1 MMAMLNA
8 MLRKEFI
15 LILRDKHALAAL
27 FIMPSIFILIMS
39 MALKD
44 TFGTDRPFI
53 RYAII
58 DQDQTEISF
67 KIVSAL
73 SNNKTLE
80 QHSKIIT
87 EQDQLLK
94 ALNSGLHFAL
104 TIPKGFAEQFDNEK
118 ASRLLHLDVASDVK
132 QDMLALFKG
141 ELTRVIT
148 ILRIEEMLQELE
160 AVLPGIT
167 EKTDPFMHSTNNR
180 IEVHFNG
187 LKPDQHPSS
196 TQQSVPSW
204 IVFGMF
210 FIIIP
215 MSTIF
220 INERKQNTLMRMQ
233 AMNISIPIL
242 FAGKIIPYMLIN
254 QIQVWLMI
262 GVGVFIVPLL
272 GADALTLGNSL
283 PGLFMVSTGLSLA
296 AIGTSIVIAVSV
308 NTVEQATTIGGII
321 NILFGAIGGV
331 MVPKFFMP
339 QSMQTLSNISP
350 MSWGLEGFLDIF
362 LRALGSRAVLTESL
376 ALAGFGIVLLFIAW
390 AIFARRTRNGT

>member
-1 MMAMLNA
+1 MLRA

-44 TFGTDRPFI
+44 TFNSERAFI
-53 RYAII
+53 RFTVI
-58 DQDQTEISF
+58 DQDQTPISLEITSSLRANTALQEYGQ
-67 KIVSAL
+67 KIT
-73 SNNKTLE
+73 NQE
-80 QHSKIIT
+80 QL
-87 EQDQLLK
+87 QQ

-104 TIPKGFAEQFDNEK
+104 TIPKGYSAQFDQEK
-118 ASRLLHLDVASDVK
+118 SDTFLHLDVASDVK
-132 QDMLALFKG
+132 QDMLTLFKG
-141 ELTRVIT
+141 ELRGT
-148 ILRIEEMLQELE
+148 IMQLGVESMLQELE
-160 AVLPGIT
+160 PLLPGLT
-167 EKTDPFMHSTNNR
+167 AKSEAAMRHNNELEIR
-180 IEVHFNG
+180 FNG
-187 LKPDQHPSS
+187 LRPEQHPTS

-220 INERKQNTLMRMQ
+220 ISERRQNTLMRMQ
-233 AMNISIPIL
+233 SMNVSIPLL
-242 FAGKIIPYMLIN
+242 FTGKIVPYLIIN
-254 QIQVWLMI
+254 QLQVWLMI
-262 GVGVFIVPLL
+262 AVGILIVPLL
-272 GADALTLGNSL
+272 GAAPLTLGNSL

-296 AIGTSIVIAVSV
+296 AIGTSILIAVSV
-308 NTVEQATTIGGII
+308 NTVEQATTIGGLI

-339 QSMQTLSNISP
+339 PAMQTLSNISP

-362 LRALGSRAVLTESL
+362 LRNSGAGAVLIESL
-376 ALAGFGIVLLFIAW
+376 ALAGFGTVLLLTAW
-390 AIFARRTRNGT
+390 LIFSHRTQNGL

>member
-1 MMAMLNA
+1 MIIRAMLK
-8 MLRKEFI
+8 KEFT

-44 TFGTDRPFI
+44 TFNSERAFI
-53 RYAII
+53 HYTLI
-58 DQDQTEISF
+58 DQDQTVISK
-67 KIVSAL
+67 KIASSL
-73 SNNKTLE
+73 KSNKTLLLYDE
-80 QHSKIIT
+80 IIT
-87 EQDQLLK
+87 GQEQLQQ

-104 TIPKGFAEQFDNEK
+104 TIPSGYSDKLTEDT
-118 ASRLLHLDVASDVK
+118 SDRILHLDVASDVK
-132 QDMLALFKG
+132 RDMLSLFRG
-141 ELTRVIT
+141 ELTRIT
-148 ILRIEEMLQELE
+148 MQLRIQEMLRQLE
-160 AVLPGIT
+160 PMLPGIT
-167 EKTDPFMHSTNNR
+167 EESEVAMQSMKSR
-180 IEVHFNG
+180 VEVHFNG
-187 LKPDQHPSS
+187 LKPDQHPTS

-233 AMNISIPIL
+233 AMNVSIPVL
-242 FAGKIIPYMLIN
+242 FIGKIVPYMLIN

-262 GVGVFIVPLL
+262 GVGIFIVPLL
-272 GADALTLGNSL
+272 GADALTLGNSVF
-283 PGLFMVSTGLSLA
+283 GLFMVSTGLSLA
-296 AIGTSIVIAVSV
+296 AIGTSIIIAVSV
-308 NTVEQATTIGGII
+308 NTVEQATTIGGIS

-350 MSWGLEGFLDIF
+350 MSWGLEGFLDVF
-362 LRALGSRAVLTESL
+362 LRGSGARAVLPESL
-376 ALAGFGIVLLFIAW
+376 ALAGFGIILLLVAW
-390 AIFARRTRNGT
+390 GVFSRRTRNGL

>member
-1 MMAMLNA
+1 MLEAMLK
-8 MLRKEFI
+8 KEFI

-44 TFGTDRPFI
+44 TLNTDRPFI

-58 DQDQTEISF
+58 DQDQTDRSL
-67 KIVSAL
+67 KIVSVL
-73 SNNKTLE
+73 RDNKTLE
-80 QHSKIIT
+80 QYDKEIT
-87 EQDQLLK
+87 EQEQLLK

-104 TIPKGFAEQFDNEK
+104 TIPKGFAEQFDNDK
-118 ASRLLHLDVASDVK
+118 SSKLLHLDVASDVK
-132 QDMLALFKG
+132 QDMLVLFKG

-148 ILRIEEMLQELE
+148 RLHIEKMLQELE

-167 EKTDPFMHSTNNR
+167 EKTDAFMHNTNSQ

-233 AMNISIPIL
+233 AMNISIPVL

-262 GVGVFIVPLL
+262 GVGIFIVPLL

-296 AIGTSIVIAVSV
+296 AIGTSILIAVSV

-362 LRALGSRAVLTESL
+362 LRGLDSRAVLTESL